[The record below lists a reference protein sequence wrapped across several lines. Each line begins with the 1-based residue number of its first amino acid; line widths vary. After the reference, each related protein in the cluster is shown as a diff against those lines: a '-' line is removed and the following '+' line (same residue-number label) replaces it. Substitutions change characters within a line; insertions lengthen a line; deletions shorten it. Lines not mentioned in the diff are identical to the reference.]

1 MSYELF
7 IGLRYL
13 RAKRKQTFISIIT
26 LISIG
31 GVAIGV
37 MTLIVVIGVMTGFKE
52 DLRSKILGY
61 YSHLV
66 VLKRG
71 EMTDYVEAV
80 RKIQDVNGVTSA
92 TPFIYNQAMITSRAG
107 ASGVVLRGVDPD
119 TIGDV
124 IQIGSN
130 MKEGSLTNL
139 KDTPEKLER
148 VPRSVLQYP
157 GVVIGKELSRSLG
170 IFYDDTV
177 NVISPMGIMT
187 PMGMVPRI
195 KKFKVVGIFE
205 SGMFDIDS
213 SFAYVSLQS
222 AQKFLN
228 MPDVVTGIEVKIDNI
243 YKAKEV
249 GRGIV
254 DALGHLYWT
263 RDWMD
268 MNKNLFAALKLE
280 KITMFII
287 LILIILVAAFNI
299 VSTLIMVVMEKNRDI
314 AILKSM
320 GATAGSVMKI
330 FIIEGLTIGTI
341 GTLLGTIG
349 GYALGFFLSKSDLI
363 SLPSD
368 VYYISTL
375 PIKIESMDSILIIT
389 SAILISFLATL
400 YPSWQASRLVP
411 AEALRYE

>member
-26 LISIG
+26 FISVG

-61 YSHLV
+61 YSHIV

-71 EMTDYVEAV
+71 EMDNYRETVK
-80 RKIQDVNGVTSA
+80 KIEGLGGVISA
-92 TPFIYNQAMITSRAG
+92 TPFIYSQAMITSRSG
-107 ASGVVLRGVDPD
+107 SSGVILRGIDPD
-119 TIGDV
+119 TVGNV
-124 IQIGSN
+124 INIESN
-130 MKEGSLTNL
+130 MKEGSLMKIKESPNEN
-139 KDTPEKLER
+139 EKTQKHT
-148 VPRSVLQYP
+148 SKYP
-157 GVVIGKELSRSLG
+157 GIVIGKELSRNLG
-170 IFYDDTV
+170 IFYNDSV
-177 NVISPMGIMT
+177 NVISPMGILT

-195 KKFKVVGIFE
+195 KKFRVVGIFE
-205 SGMFDIDS
+205 SGMYDIDA
-213 SFAYVSLQS
+213 SFLYISLKS

-228 MPDVVTGIEVKIDNI
+228 MPDIVTGIEVKINDI
-243 YKAKEV
+243 YKAKQV
-249 GRGIV
+249 GRGILQI
-254 DALGHLYWT
+254 LGHSYWT

-280 KITMFII
+280 KVTMFII

-320 GATAGSVMKI
+320 GATAKSIMKI
-330 FIIEGLTIGTI
+330 FIIEGLTIGII
-341 GTLLGTIG
+341 GTFLGVVG
-349 GYALGFFLSKSDLI
+349 GYTLGFFLAKSNLI
-363 SLPSD
+363 RLPSD

-375 PIKIESMDSILIIT
+375 PVKIESIDSILIVV
-389 SAILISFLATL
+389 SAIGISFLATL
-400 YPSWQASRLVP
+400 YPSWQASKLVP